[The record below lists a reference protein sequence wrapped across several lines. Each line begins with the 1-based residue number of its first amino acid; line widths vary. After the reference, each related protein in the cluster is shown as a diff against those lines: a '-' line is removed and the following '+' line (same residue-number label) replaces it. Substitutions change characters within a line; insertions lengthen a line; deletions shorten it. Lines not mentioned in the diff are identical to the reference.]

1 MHEPFLEF
9 VRDRLEHDVVL
20 IACGLPATNKTETTE
35 IIARERGI
43 DMLRTD
49 LIRREVLAGEDIF
62 DEKIAADMNRRT
74 RVYDEMFARADRIAG
89 EGRPVILDATFVT
102 RALRRRAAE
111 IAARHGRTFVIWQ
124 TRAPRDYSL
133 AKIAKRSRESYESNA
148 LTAAAYDNNVRR
160 FEPVDLDA
168 LKSELPAL
176 RVVHYVVDTGSD
188 DPADW
193 RVVSRDE
200 R

>member
-1 MHEPFLEF
+1 MNEPFLAF

-49 LIRREVLAGEDIF
+49 LIRREVLANEDIF
-62 DEKIAADMNRRT
+62 DERIAADMNRRT

-102 RALRRRAAE
+102 GALRRRAAE

-148 LTAAAYDNNVRR
+148 LTAVAYDNNVRK

-168 LKSELPAL
+168 LKRELPAL

-193 RVVSRDE
+193 HVVARDE